1 MELMIGVKSYKIE
14 DVPDDEIKDF
24 IRQAVAEWEAGQ

>member
-1 MELMIGVKSYKIE
+1 MIGVKPYEIE
-14 DVPDDEIKDF
+14 DVPDDEIKDL